1 MFLFQV
7 TGKSKDTEPSAA
19 FLQFAKGNPILC
31 TKVTGT
37 RAVIGFVEIRGRI
50 DGGVHEL
57 NRKFNGDTTNDDAV
71 PALYEQCHRQR
82 ALIARGY
89 RKVLPI
95 SVRRQYVAAPYRSI
109 PLAALPRR

>member
-50 DGGVHEL
+50 HGGVHEL
-57 NRKFNGDTTNDDAV
+57 NRKFNGDTTTMMQFLRYTNNV
-71 PALYEQCHRQR
+71 TGKEH
-82 ALIARGY
+82 
-89 RKVLPI
+89 
-95 SVRRQYVAAPYRSI
+95 
-109 PLAALPRR
+109 